1 MAIEQPIPEN
11 FRNTEDYNRARAAWN
26 KDRDA
31 DAASGFLGGGFAAV
45 KSDDNP
51 QSGTNSTAA
60 SSIGGNAGS
69 ATLIPTNISGQ
80 KSGNEL
86 IDEQFPGVRKENPL
100 GNYSSSTYAIT
111 LYMCTAEFLNKFA
124 VADPPGKLPDSS
136 DGIFVVAQSGGINN
150 AFDNRLLTK
159 TRRLGSISNRE
170 EGLDYY
176 IDDLNI
182 TIQLP
187 QGATNLAT
195 TAGKIDFKIIEP
207 IGFSFLQDLAIA
219 STRING
225 LSPLVKSAQSQ
236 PSSMQQNYILGI
248 RFYGYDVNGEVVNP
262 GTNPKLGSI
271 NTEKTDKNSISER
284 FIPMLITEMK
294 FKLDDKAT
302 VYSFEGQYQPIQ
314 VAFGE
319 KLNATNSNTRIQGK
333 TVDGVLTGPDGL
345 LTQLNNKA
353 QNLVDNGTAKIPT
366 KYEIEWI
373 GGDDNPIAK
382 SLLVDDKYVLKALT
396 EMYNA
401 PSTEKSNVSGTAR
414 AITYDPTSRI
424 SQFAPG
430 TAITEIID
438 NVIVKSSFIS
448 DALNGVGTGETE
460 SQINPSANLKELK
473 WYYIN
478 PIAKIVGRDD
488 NLNDWSYNI
497 TYQIGV
503 YEIPYIRTQYKNA
516 TSIYPGPYKVYNYI
530 YTGEN
535 SEVIEFEQTYDQLYG
550 VYKATTQIS
559 TENVAVDNLYRKIGS
574 VPLTPSPSSNSNSV
588 GGKQNGG
595 SILNENVRAQLYSS
609 GDQATAKLKILG
621 DPDWI
626 MTIIGVD
633 QQISSLYSGTSNSNE
648 LLREGSRSLDLVKNI
663 TRQRYGSD
671 YSINPYGGQ
680 VFIQIIFGIATDYQ
694 DNGLLD
700 VGNDIM
706 FYEDTKVSEANIQG
720 FVYQVAHVYNSFSRG
735 QFTQTFDLV
744 YVPSNL
750 LITNSSLA
758 PSESR
763 DNNSATPQDNDTRNS
778 SIFIDP
784 KQRPN
789 VPDSRNS
796 SIFIDNTQRQVNQRF
811 ADDDRAGH
819 SSIFVNPTPSQ
830 SRSSEDRT
838 TR

>member
-1 MAIEQPIPEN
+1 MATERPRPEN
-11 FRNTEDYNRARAAWN
+11 FRNEEDYARA
-26 KDRDA
+26 
-31 DAASGFLGGGFAAV
+31 FAAWGNERGADILAQGGNNATLRN
-45 KSDDNP
+45 DDNP
-51 QSGTNSTAA
+51 ASGTNSTAA

-69 ATLIPTNISGQ
+69 ATVIPTNISGQ
-80 KSGNEL
+80 KSGNAL

-100 GNYSSSTYAIT
+100 GNYSSSAYSIT
-111 LYMCTAEFLNKFA
+111 LYMCTAEFLNKFSA
-124 VADPPGKLPDSS
+124 ADPPGRLPDSS
-136 DGIFVVAQSGGINN
+136 DGIFVVAQSAGINN

-159 TRRLGSISNRE
+159 NRRLGSINNRE
-170 EGLDYY
+170 EGLDFY
-176 IDDLNI
+176 IEDLNI
-182 TIQLP
+182 EIQLP
-187 QGATNLAT
+187 QGSENLAT
-195 TAGKIDFKIIEP
+195 APTLVDFKIIEP

-225 LSPLVKSAQSQ
+225 LSPLVKAARSQ
-236 PSSMQQNYILGI
+236 PTSMQQNYILGI
-248 RFYGYDVNGEVVNP
+248 RFYGYDVNGKVVNP

-284 FIPMLITEMK
+284 FIPILIRDLT

-302 VYSFEGQYQPIQ
+302 VYSCTAQYQAVQ

-319 KLNATNSNTRIQGK
+319 KVNATKSNTRIQGK
-333 TVDGVLTGPDGL
+333 TVNGALTGPEGL
-345 LTQLNNKA
+345 LTQLNDKA
-353 QNLVDNGTAKIPT
+353 QILVDEETVKIPT
-366 KYEIEWI
+366 TYEIEWI

-382 SLLVDDKYVLKALT
+382 SLLVDDKYVQKALT

-401 PSTEKSNVSGTAR
+401 PSTNKANVSGTAR
-414 AITYDPTSRI
+414 ARTYDPTSRTL
-424 SQFAPG
+424 QFATG

-438 NVIVKSSFIS
+438 NIIVKSSFIS
-448 DALNGVGTGETE
+448 DALNGVGTGQTE
-460 SQINPSANLKELK
+460 SQINPNANLKKLQ

-478 PIAKIVGRDD
+478 PVTEIVGRDD
-488 NLNDWSYNI
+488 DLNDWAYKI

-535 SEVIEFEQTYDQLYG
+535 SEVIEFEQTYNNLYG
-550 VYKATTQIS
+550 VYKTTTSIS
-559 TENVAVDNLYRKIGS
+559 TENVAVDDLYRKIGS

-595 SILNENVRAQLYSS
+595 SILNENVRAQLYSPN
-609 GDQATAKLKILG
+609 DQATAKLKILG

-633 QQISSLYSGTSNSNE
+633 QQISSLYSGTSNANE

-720 FVYQVAHVYNSFSRG
+720 FVYQAQHVYNSFSRG
-735 QFTQTFDLV
+735 QFTQTFDLSFV
-744 YVPSNL
+744 ESPL
-750 LITNSSLA
+750 LITNSSLSQ
-758 PSESR
+758 SESR
-763 DNNSATPQDNDTRNS
+763 EADAGASTQRDNDTRNS
-778 SIFIDP
+778 SIFIDNN
-784 KQRPN
+784 QRPN

-796 SIFIDNTQRQVNQRF
+796 SIFVDNNQRQPNQRF

-819 SSIFVNPTPSQ
+819 SSIFVNPTPQ
-830 SRSSEDRT
+830 QARQTEDRT